1 MVNIFTFII
10 PNVRVKSKM
19 DNSIKKEN
27 DSKWFK
33 ILIILLLVL
42 ITISSALN
50 TFYLFSINTKLSLL
64 PTMDL
69 SGIENSIKQI
79 GESLDIG
86 VFDMF
91 K

>member
-19 DNSIKKEN
+19 DNNIKKEN